1 MLIRTKDN
9 YYFTKKEGQQ
19 MPNVVIL
26 SGSPSAP
33 SRTDFVLKFV
43 QSLLEKENITVT
55 YVSVLDIPA
64 EDLHNA
70 RYNSSEIKAIAK
82 SIEEADGVIIGS
94 PVYKASY
101 TGVLKSLIDLIPEG
115 AFKGIPVL
123 PIMVGGSKA
132 HLLAIDF
139 ALKPLITTLK
149 GRATQGTYIID
160 NQIDK
165 ENSLQ
170 PITDQDIQAR
180 LNNDLEEFLQIIKQ
194 TKAITS

>member
-1 MLIRTKDN
+1 
-9 YYFTKKEGQQ
+9 

-26 SGSPSAP
+26 SGSPSET
-33 SRTDFVLKFV
+33 SRTDFVLKFI

-55 YVSVLDIPA
+55 YVSVLDIPS
-64 EDLHNA
+64 EDLLYA
-70 RYNSSEIKAIAK
+70 RYNSAEIKTIAK

-101 TGVLKSLIDLIPEG
+101 TGVLKSLIDLLPEG

-123 PIMVGGSKA
+123 PLMIGGSKA

-149 GRATQGTYIID
+149 GRTTQGIYILD

-170 PITDQDIQAR
+170 PITDQDIQDR
-180 LNNDLEEFLQIIKQ
+180 LHDDLEEFVQFIKQ
-194 TKAITS
+194 TKPMIA

>member
-1 MLIRTKDN
+1 
-9 YYFTKKEGQQ
+9 

-26 SGSPSAP
+26 SGSPSAT
-33 SRTDFVLKFV
+33 SRTDVVLKFV
-43 QSLLEKENITVT
+43 QSLLEKENVTVK
-55 YVSVLDIPA
+55 YISVLDISA
-64 EDLHNA
+64 EDLLYA
-70 RYNSSEIKAIAK
+70 RYNSTGIKQIAK

-101 TGVLKSLIDLIPEG
+101 TGILKSLIDLLPES

-123 PIMVGGSKA
+123 PLMVGGSKA

-170 PITDQDIQAR
+170 PITDQDIQTR
-180 LNNDLEEFLQIIKQ
+180 LNNDLEEFLQTIKQ
-194 TKAITS
+194 TKPIIA